1 MTENSLDRKLK
12 AIFSADVK
20 GYSRLM
26 GSDEE
31 YTVKTITSYRETISG
46 LISKHKGRVVDSPG
60 DNILA
65 EFASALDAVNSAIEI
80 QEKLKEKNTPLSDHR
95 KMEFRIGINLGDIIH
110 EGDRIYGDGVN
121 VAARIEGL
129 ADPGGVCI
137 SRNVF
142 DQVKNKLANL
152 GYEYSGAHDVKNI
165 SEPVRVYKILME
177 PEYAGKVIGEEIPR
191 PAWPRAATGAF
202 VVLAIATCALAVWD
216 FYLRPTPSVE
226 LASVERMAFP
236 LPGKPSI
243 AVLPFTNMSDD
254 PEQEY
259 FSDGIT
265 DDVITDLSKISGL
278 FVIAR
283 NSTFT
288 YKGKPVKVQQV
299 AEDLGVRY
307 VLEGSV
313 RKAGETVRI
322 SAQLIDATTGHHLW
336 ADRYDGNL
344 GDIFT
349 LQDRFTQ
356 KIVSALA
363 VKLTGDDQS
372 LLDRKDTAS
381 VEAYDAYLQGWEF
394 MRRDTRDDLVKAVS
408 GFKRAVELDPGFSRG
423 HTALSLAYKHAMTT
437 GWDADLGWFDASS
450 LAQKHLEIAMKNPTP
465 LVHREAS
472 GKYLFKRR
480 YKEAVTEAEGALALN
495 PNDPESRWAMGRAL
509 VFAGRSSEAMDYI
522 KGAIRLD
529 PYYPDRYVSY
539 LGIAQYLQGQYQ
551 EALISL
557 ERARRLG
564 SDKVTPFGYVWLGAA
579 YAQMGRDEEAAK
591 VLGYYFK
598 IKHHYSGLGIE
609 GVFPYWPL
617 KDPKDL
623 EHFADGLI
631 KAGLPKPWNPVYRRK
646 YKEALVKAETL
657 LAADPDDPDNRVM
670 MAEILTFTGRPVEA
684 VDLVKRAMKLNPKYT
699 DAYLFS
705 LGLAQFCTEQ
715 FEVAAKTLETYHLR
729 NPYGSRMWV
738 LAAAYAHLGR
748 RKDAADALKKSMRG
762 REHIDYNVEK
772 VVRYTNFPFKNQR
785 DTDRFAQGLRKAG
798 LPEK

>member
-26 GSDEE
+26 GKDEE

-80 QEKLKEKNTPLSDHR
+80 QEKLKEKNTPLPDNR

-142 DQVKNKLANL
+142 DQVKKKLANL
-152 GYEYSGAHDVKNI
+152 GYEYFGAHDVKNI
-165 SEPVRVYKILME
+165 SEPVRVYKILIE
-177 PEYAGKVIGEEIPR
+177 PEYAGKVIGEETPK
-191 PAWPRAATGAF
+191 PAWPRTATAAL
-202 VVLAIATCALAVWD
+202 VVLAIVACALAVWN
-216 FYLRPTPSVE
+216 FYLRPIPSVE

-254 PEQEY
+254 PKQEY

-288 YKGKPVKVQQV
+288 YKGKPVKIQQV

-313 RKAGETVRI
+313 RKAGEKVRI
-322 SAQLIDATTGHHLW
+322 NAQLIDATTGHHLW
-336 ADRYDGNL
+336 AERYDGNL
-344 GDIFT
+344 GDIFA

-372 LLDRKDTAS
+372 LLARKDTAS
-381 VEAYDAYLQGWEF
+381 VQAYDAYLRGWEL
-394 MRRDTRDDLVKAVS
+394 MRRDTRDDLAKAVS
-408 GFKRAVELDPGFSRG
+408 SFKKAVELDPGFSRG
-423 HTALSLAYKHAMTT
+423 HTALSLAYKHSMTT
-437 GWDADLGWFDASS
+437 GWDVDLGWFDASS

-472 GKYLFKRR
+472 GKHLYSRR
-480 YKEAVTEAEGALALN
+480 YKEAITEAERALALN
-495 PNDPESRWAMGRAL
+495 PNDPESQWAMGRAL
-509 VFAGRSSEAMDYI
+509 VFAGRSAEAMDYI
-522 KGAIRLD
+522 KWAIRLN
-529 PYYPDRYVSY
+529 PNYPDRYLSF
-539 LGIAQYLQGQYQ
+539 LGIAQYLRGQYQ
-551 EALISL
+551 EAMISL
-557 ERARRLG
+557 ERGQILDPDTVSG
-564 SDKVTPFGYVWLGAA
+564 SGPIWLGAT
-579 YAQMGRDEEAAK
+579 YAQLGRDEEAAK
-591 VLGYYFK
+591 VLEDYLK
-598 IKHHYSGLGIE
+598 RKHWYGGIPIL
-609 GVFPYWPL
+609 GVFPYWPF
-617 KDPKDL
+617 KDSKDL
-623 EHFADGLI
+623 EHFGDGLI
-631 KAGLPKPWNPVYRRK
+631 KAGLPVPWNPVFRRK

-657 LAADPDDPDNRVM
+657 LAADSNDPENHILMGDVLTYIGRS
-670 MAEILTFTGRPVEA
+670 AEAIDHYR
-684 VDLVKRAMKLNPKYT
+684 KAMKLNPKHQ
-699 DAYLFS
+699 AYYLYR
-705 LGLAQFCTEQ
+705 LGRSQFFAEQ
-715 FEVAAKTLETYHLR
+715 FEEAAKTLETYHRR

-748 RKDAADALKKSMRG
+748 QKDAADALKKSMRG
-762 REHIDYNVEK
+762 REYIDYNVEK

-785 DTDRFAQGLRKAG
+785 DTERFAEGLRKAG
-798 LPEK
+798 LPAK

>member
-26 GSDEE
+26 GKDEE

-80 QEKLKEKNTPLSDHR
+80 QEKLKEKNTPLPDNR

-142 DQVKNKLANL
+142 DQVKKKLANL
-152 GYEYSGAHDVKNI
+152 GYEYFGAHDVKNI
-165 SEPVRVYKILME
+165 SEPVRVYKILIE
-177 PEYAGKVIGEEIPR
+177 PEYAGKVIGEETPK
-191 PAWPRAATGAF
+191 PAWPRTATAAL
-202 VVLAIATCALAVWD
+202 VVLAIVACALAVWN
-216 FYLRPTPSVE
+216 FYLRPIPSVE

-254 PEQEY
+254 PKQEY

-288 YKGKPVKVQQV
+288 YKGKPVKIQQV

-313 RKAGETVRI
+313 RKAGKKVRI
-322 SAQLIDATTGHHLW
+322 NAQLIDATTGHHLW
-336 ADRYDGNL
+336 AERYDGSL
-344 GDIFT
+344 GDIFA

-372 LLDRKDTAS
+372 LLARKDTAS
-381 VEAYDAYLQGWEF
+381 VEAYDAYLRGWEL

-408 GFKRAVELDPGFSRG
+408 SFKRAVELDPGFSRG
-423 HTALSLAYKHAMTT
+423 HTALSLAYNHAMTR
-437 GWDADLGWFDASS
+437 GWDVDLGWFDASS

-472 GKYLFKRR
+472 GKYLFKRQ
-480 YKEAVTEAEGALALN
+480 YKEAITEAERALALN
-495 PNDPESRWAMGRAL
+495 PNDPESQVAMGRAL
-509 VFAGRSSEAMDYI
+509 VFAGRSAEAMDYI
-522 KGAIRLD
+522 KWAIRLN
-529 PYYPDRYVSY
+529 PNYPDRYVSY
-539 LGIAQYLQGQYQ
+539 LGIAQYLLEQY
-551 EALISL
+551 EDAAVSL
-557 ERARRLG
+557 ERAQRLG
-564 SDKVTPFGYVWLGAA
+564 SDKVSPFGYVWLGAT
-579 YAQMGRDEEAAK
+579 YAQLGRDEEAAK
-591 VLGYYFK
+591 VLGDYFK
-598 IKHHYSGLGIE
+598 RRHHYGGLSILFIFG
-609 GVFPYWPL
+609 YWPL
-617 KDPKDL
+617 KDSKDL
-623 EHFADGLI
+623 EHFGDGLI
-631 KAGLPKPWNPVYRRK
+631 KAGVPRPWNPVFRRK
-646 YKEALVKAETL
+646 YQEALVKAEKL
-657 LAADPDDPDNRVM
+657 LAADPNDPDNQVM
-670 MAEILTFTGRPVEA
+670 MAEVLTFTGKSVEA
-684 VDLVKRAMKLNPKYT
+684 IDLIKRAMKLNPKYP
-699 DAYLFS
+699 AYYLIR

-715 FEVAAKTLETYHLR
+715 FEVAAKTLETYHMR
-729 NPYGSRMWV
+729 DPYGQRMWV

-748 RKDAADALKKSMRG
+748 QKDAADTLKKSMRG
-762 REHIDYNVEK
+762 REYIDYNVEK
-772 VVRYTNFPFKNQR
+772 VVRYMNFPFKNQR
-785 DTDRFAQGLRKAG
+785 DTERFAEGLRKAG
-798 LPEK
+798 LPAK